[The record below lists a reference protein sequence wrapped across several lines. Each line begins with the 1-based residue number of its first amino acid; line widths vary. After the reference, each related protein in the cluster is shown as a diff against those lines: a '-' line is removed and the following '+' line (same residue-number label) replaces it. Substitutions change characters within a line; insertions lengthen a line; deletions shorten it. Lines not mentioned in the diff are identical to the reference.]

1 MKTKPESADVTRM
14 VAPLRNEEQL
24 CEFATWSRH
33 SLGRP
38 TVRLYRHYSSYMDQ
52 KLAPYGISAA
62 HVPLLGYLWE
72 GGGGDT
78 QNEIAKT
85 LGVDK
90 ATVSRTVAYLVRA
103 GLVTQ
108 SVSSRDSRA
117 FTVEL
122 TDAGRHLCGPV
133 GSVLRTWT
141 DALSAGMP
149 AGELDSL
156 LRQLDA
162 MLERAGELLAEL
174 GINADEGLG

>member
-1 MKTKPESADVTRM
+1 MANERTASAEKAAEVLSSADEM
-14 VAPLRNEEQL
+14 
-24 CEFATWSRH
+24 CEFAAWSRH

-38 TVRLYRHYSSYMDQ
+38 IVRLYRHYASYMDQ
-52 KLAPYGISAA
+52 RLATFGISAA

-72 GGGGDT
+72 GGSGDT

-103 GLVTQ
+103 GFVMQ

-122 TDAGRHLCGPV
+122 TEAGENLCGPV
-133 GSVLRTWT
+133 GAILRSWT
-141 DALSAGMP
+141 AGLTYDME
-149 AGELDSL
+149 AEELDGL
-156 LRQLDA
+156 IGKLDL
-162 MLERAGELLAEL
+162 MLERAGELLGDMDGGVTGPE
-174 GINADEGLG
+174 